1 MRPTA
6 LRGSTRRQPKGMSP
20 PGWAVHGQIPAAPST
35 QPILELDS
43 SQTDVPLLLRPHVT
57 VEEATVEEAMLGNA
71 GSTHA
76 REELRLGSLPTTTW
90 FATSSAKLCY
100 VGTDPGEE
108 PDIECQLKAKPSPAQ
123 GYDGEETR
131 PHRIHREIA
140 WLTWLVFVVYITY
153 AAMLLNM
160 QMFLSQKN
168 ANGYGPTGISRFTCD
183 TYL

>member
-1 MRPTA
+1 M
-6 LRGSTRRQPKGMSP
+6 
-20 PGWAVHGQIPAAPST
+20 
-35 QPILELDS
+35 
-43 SQTDVPLLLRPHVT
+43 
-57 VEEATVEEAMLGNA
+57 EEAMLGNA

-123 GYDGEETR
+123 GYDGEGTR

-140 WLTWLVFVVYITY
+140 WLTWLLFVVYMTY

-160 QMFLSQKN
+160 QVFLSQTLN
-168 ANGYGPTGISRFTCD
+168 
-183 TYL
+183 